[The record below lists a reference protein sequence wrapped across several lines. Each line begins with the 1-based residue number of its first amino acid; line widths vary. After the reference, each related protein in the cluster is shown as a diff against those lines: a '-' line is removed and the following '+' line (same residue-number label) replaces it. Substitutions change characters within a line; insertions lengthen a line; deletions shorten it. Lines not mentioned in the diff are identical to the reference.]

1 MRNLLVRAAS
11 GVVLFGVVLGAILW
25 SKWSFAALLLAI
37 IVGGQ
42 IEFYRM
48 AQKAG
53 YWPQRAMGV
62 ASGILIFIVAF
73 AMMWLFDKSSELDS
87 RYLMITG
94 GLVLYIILLLPLMF
108 ICELFRKSAT
118 PIANIA
124 TSLMGVV
131 YVAMPLSLLLF
142 IPLLLGGG
150 EWKPWTLLFYIF
162 IIWANDVFAY
172 LFGITLGKHRLF
184 ERISPK
190 KSWEGFVGGL
200 IGAMGMGYLAAT
212 IMGGDHIEWIGM
224 ALIAAITG
232 VFGDLVE
239 SLFKRSVDVKDSGQ
253 VIPGHGGWLD
263 RFDALLLSV
272 PFAFIYLVIC
282 AVR

>member
-73 AMMWLFDKSSELDS
+73 AMMWLFDKSSDLDS

>member
-1 MRNLLVRAAS
+1 MRNLLIRAAS

-62 ASGILIFIVAF
+62 ISGVLVFIVAF
-73 AMMWLFDKSSELDS
+73 ALMWLFDKSSELDS

-124 TSLMGVV
+124 TSLMGVI

-142 IPLLLGGG
+142 IPLLLGNG

-162 IIWANDVFAY
+162 IITSN
-172 LFGITLGKHRLF
+172 
-184 ERISPK
+184 
-190 KSWEGFVGGL
+190 
-200 IGAMGMGYLAAT
+200 
-212 IMGGDHIEWIGM
+212 
-224 ALIAAITG
+224 
-232 VFGDLVE
+232 
-239 SLFKRSVDVKDSGQ
+239 
-253 VIPGHGGWLD
+253 
-263 RFDALLLSV
+263 
-272 PFAFIYLVIC
+272 
-282 AVR
+282 

>member
-1 MRNLLVRAAS
+1 MRNLLIRAAS

-62 ASGILIFIVAF
+62 VSGVLIFIVAF

>member
-1 MRNLLVRAAS
+1 MRNLLIRAAS

-62 ASGILIFIVAF
+62 VSGVLIFIVAF
-73 AMMWLFDKSSELDS
+73 AMMWLFDKSSDLDS

-94 GLVLYIILLLPLMF
+94 GLVLYIILLLPMMF

-124 TSLMGVV
+124 TSLMGVI

-150 EWKPWTLLFYIF
+150 EWQPWTLLFYIF
-162 IIWANDVFAY
+162 IIWSNDVFAY

-200 IGAMGMGYLAAT
+200 IGAMGMGYLAAVIT
-212 IMGGDHIEWIGM
+212 GGDLVEWIGM

-282 AVR
+282 AAR

>member
-1 MRNLLVRAAS
+1 MRNLLIRAAS

-62 ASGILIFIVAF
+62 ISGVLVFIVAF
-73 AMMWLFDKSSELDS
+73 ALMWLFDKSSELDS

-124 TSLMGVV
+124 TSLMGVI

>member
-1 MRNLLVRAAS
+1 
-11 GVVLFGVVLGAILW
+11 
-25 SKWSFAALLLAI
+25 
-37 IVGGQ
+37 
-42 IEFYRM
+42 
-48 AQKAG
+48 
-53 YWPQRAMGV
+53 
-62 ASGILIFIVAF
+62 
-73 AMMWLFDKSSELDS
+73 
-87 RYLMITG
+87 MITG

-124 TSLMGVV
+124 TTLMGVV

-172 LFGITLGKHRLF
+172 LFGISFGKHRLF

-200 IGAMGMGYLAAT
+200 VGAMAMGYLAAT
-212 IMGGDHIEWIGM
+212 IMGGDHVEWIGM

>member
-73 AMMWLFDKSSELDS
+73 ALMWLFDKSSELDS

>member
-1 MRNLLVRAAS
+1 MRNLLIRAAS

-62 ASGILIFIVAF
+62 ISGVLVFIVAF
-73 AMMWLFDKSSELDS
+73 ALMWLFDKSSELDS

-124 TSLMGVV
+124 TSLMGVI

-142 IPLLLGGG
+142 IPLLLGNG

-162 IIWANDVFAY
+162 IIC
-172 LFGITLGKHRLF
+172 
-184 ERISPK
+184 
-190 KSWEGFVGGL
+190 
-200 IGAMGMGYLAAT
+200 
-212 IMGGDHIEWIGM
+212 
-224 ALIAAITG
+224 
-232 VFGDLVE
+232 
-239 SLFKRSVDVKDSGQ
+239 
-253 VIPGHGGWLD
+253 
-263 RFDALLLSV
+263 
-272 PFAFIYLVIC
+272 FIYHFFLFVLN
-282 AVR
+282 

>member
-62 ASGILIFIVAF
+62 VSGVLIFIVAV

-94 GLVLYIILLLPLMF
+94 GLVLYIILLLPMMF

-150 EWKPWTLLFYIF
+150 EWQPWTLLFYIF
-162 IIWANDVFAY
+162 IIWSNDVFAY

-200 IGAMGMGYLAAT
+200 IGAMGMGYLAAVIT
-212 IMGGDHIEWIGM
+212 GGDLVEWIGM

-282 AVR
+282 AAR

>member
-62 ASGILIFIVAF
+62 ISGVLVFIVAF

-190 KSWEGFVGGL
+190 KSWEGFFGGL
-200 IGAMGMGYLAAT
+200 LGSLGVAWLVASNSDKGLLFWGGLAILVTVTAV
-212 IMGGDHIEWIGM
+212 
-224 ALIAAITG
+224 L
-232 VFGDLVE
+232 GDLVE
-239 SLFKRSVDVKDSGQ
+239 SMFKRSVDVKDSGAI
-253 VIPGHGGWLD
+253 IPGHGGVLD
-263 RFDALLLSV
+263 RFDALLISA
-272 PFAFIYLVIC
+272 PFVCLFLMYFYQL
-282 AVR
+282 

>member
-1 MRNLLVRAAS
+1 MKNLLIRAAS

-62 ASGILIFIVAF
+62 VSGVLIFIVAF
-73 AMMWLFDKSSELDS
+73 AMMWLFDKSSDLDS

-94 GLVLYIILLLPLMF
+94 GLVLYIILLLPMMF

-150 EWKPWTLLFYIF
+150 EWQPWTLLFYIF
-162 IIWANDVFAY
+162 IIWSNDVFAY

-200 IGAMGMGYLAAT
+200 IGAMGMGYLAAVIT
-212 IMGGDHIEWIGM
+212 GGDLVEWIGM

-282 AVR
+282 AAR